1 MVAHRGRRQR
11 QTASSPF
18 SPVASPASLTAAH
31 DGQSTQ
37 PVPPAQG
44 ERDARTRTHGHA
56 SGYASSRNPLRPQVQ
71 VPAVAAVATSRS
83 AFVPLLLGGLAVLG
97 WLGFQAQQ
105 LYAERQALQTAYAS
119 QQQTVDNSA
128 KLRASLD
135 TLAADTQ
142 RLADAGNP
150 NARALVDELKKRGVT
165 INPASTAAAPAP
177 GTTPAVAR

>member
-1 MVAHRGRRQR
+1 MSTNQNTVSGVFNKPSAGDDEAQETLVPPPEREPLGRPRVYTQTPTQAHTRTQSLAARGE
-11 QTASSPF
+11 PF
-18 SPVASPASLTAAH
+18 S
-31 DGQSTQ
+31 
-37 PVPPAQG
+37 
-44 ERDARTRTHGHA
+44 
-56 SGYASSRNPLRPQVQ
+56 
-71 VPAVAAVATSRS
+71 
-83 AFVPLLLGGLAVLG
+83 AFMPLLLGGLALLG

-105 LYAERQALQTAYAS
+105 LYVERQALQTAYAS

-165 INPASTAAAPAP
+165 INPASTPAVP
-177 GTTPAVAR
+177 ATPAAR

>member
-1 MVAHRGRRQR
+1 M
-11 QTASSPF
+11 P
-18 SPVASPASLTAAH
+18 PAS
-31 DGQSTQ
+31 
-37 PVPPAQG
+37 G
-44 ERDARTRTHGHA
+44 ERDARTRTQSHA
-56 SGYASSRNPLRPQVQ
+56 PGYASTRNPSHTQM
-71 VPAVAAVATSRS
+71 PAVAAVATSRS

-105 LYAERQALQTAYAS
+105 LYVERQALQTAYAS

-165 INPASTAAAPAP
+165 INPASTPTVPA
-177 GTTPAVAR
+177 TPAAR